1 MVSYLS
7 NYSPLKFI
15 EIRPARFLISY
26 LVTFFYFKETMLHTR
41 IVVSQP
47 NDYIRISG
55 TVEYI
60 YIWPS

>member
-15 EIRPARFLISY
+15 EIRPTRFLISY
-26 LVTFFYFKETMLHTR
+26 LVTFFYFKEMMLHTR

-47 NDYIRISG
+47 NDYIRVSG